1 MLVNAANITEK
12 KYRKLTLMV
21 SENGL
26 SYCITDTLNNQILQ
40 FDAVGFDATHSAKEQ
55 LSDAL
60 QNRSVF
66 AEPYD
71 EVCVLHQNNL
81 CTFVPDALLDEQH
94 LGAYLQYNN
103 KVFAHDVFCSD
114 ALANY
119 GMHHVYV
126 PQSAQLSA
134 IEERFG
140 SVNFKHAHSVLVG
153 RLLDLSKNVD
163 DKRMFVHM
171 ASGHFE
177 MVIVQ
182 NQHLLLYNS
191 FEIKTP
197 EDLIYYIL
205 FAAEQL
211 NLNPESFRLEFLG
224 KISEDDAFYKIAYKY
239 IRNVSL
245 FDPEDARI
253 NNDFSAQ
260 DNREHF
266 ILFQSWESFLAP
278 LKADVFKR
286 PKTFRCAPLPIW
298 AKKHCL
304 MCSTIIFTFKI

>member
-21 SENGL
+21 SETGM
-26 SYCITDTLNNQILQ
+26 SYCTTDTLNQQILQ
-40 FDAVGFDATHSAKEQ
+40 FDSVGFDSAHSAKEQ
-55 LSDAL
+55 LGDVL

-66 AEPYD
+66 SDSFD
-71 EVCVLHQNNL
+71 EVFVLHQNNL
-81 CTFVPDALLDEQH
+81 CTFVPDALFDERQ

-103 KVFAHDVFCSD
+103 KVFAHDVFFTD
-114 ALANY
+114 ALTNY
-119 GMHHVYV
+119 SMHQVYV
-126 PQSAQLSA
+126 AQSAQLSV

-140 SVNFKHAHSVLVG
+140 SVTFKHAHSVLVS

-163 DKRMFVHM
+163 DKRMFVHL
-171 ASGHFE
+171 AQGHFE

-197 EDLIYYIL
+197 EDLAYYIL
-205 FAAEQL
+205 FSAEQL
-211 NLNPESFRLEFLG
+211 NMNPEVFRLEFLG
-224 KISEDDAFYKIAYKY
+224 QVSEDDAFYKIAYKY

-266 ILFQSWESFLAP
+266 ILFQS
-278 LKADVFKR
+278 
-286 PKTFRCAPLPIW
+286 
-298 AKKHCL
+298 
-304 MCSTIIFTFKI
+304 